1 MKSLLIAV
9 LALAL
14 KASGGVVTV
23 ERINET
29 IQRESGWDPQA
40 IGRNGE
46 VGLGQLKPGAV
57 RDLRKHFG
65 WEVTAKDRLCPRLN
79 RIMTEGYL
87 VLTERRLRER
97 LGRQP
102 TWREVEAAYIRGVD
116 GYFKSFRQGIVG
128 VTGRG
133 APRIGLKGT

>member
-14 KASGGVVTV
+14 NASAGVVTV

-29 IQRESGWDPQA
+29 IQRESGGNPHA

-57 RDLRKHFG
+57 RDLRDEYE
-65 WEVTAKDRLCPRLN
+65 WTVTPGDRKNAKLN

-116 GYFKSFRQGIVG
+116 GFLKDFRQGIVG